1 MKPTQ
6 ELFGTLQNAYDYFN
20 QELFNNELPEC
31 LIVVHRKR
39 NAHGYFWGEQFNNH
53 DGKKLDEIALNPET
67 MDRPNKILFSTLVHE
82 MCHLWQHHF
91 GNPSRR
97 GYHNKEW
104 ANKME
109 SVGLMPSTTGKPDGK
124 KTGQRVTHYI
134 IDKGNYE
141 AAFGSWSLNQTGTW
155 FTHRQEKETANKAV
169 SKQKFT
175 CPDCEQNAW
184 AKPSANLV
192 CGDCDV
198 PMVAS

>member
-109 SVGLMPSTTGKPDGK
+109 EVGLMPSTTGNPDGK

-134 IDKGNYE
+134 IDSGNYE
-141 AAFGSWSLNQTGTW
+141 VAFNNWNLNQFGTW
-155 FTHRQEKETANKAV
+155 FTHRQEKATANKAV

-175 CPDCEQNAW
+175 CEDCGQNAW

-192 CGDCDV
+192 CGDCDM
-198 PMVAS
+198 PMVTS